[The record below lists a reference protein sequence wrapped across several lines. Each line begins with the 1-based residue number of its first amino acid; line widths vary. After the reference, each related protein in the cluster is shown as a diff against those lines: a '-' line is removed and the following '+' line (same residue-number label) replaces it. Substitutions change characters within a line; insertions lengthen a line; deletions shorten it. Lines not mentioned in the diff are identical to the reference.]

1 MCKWAG
7 MERPCHVH
15 ARRLVPH
22 ESAEAGVVGH
32 PCLQGW
38 EIQQTPRSAADALPC
53 GVQRKGQPSPR
64 VASTG
69 RGYVGPR
76 RLATRYGCELA
87 QPAAVRRPADS
98 RVAAVSRCEA
108 EGAEHRHQPG
118 RGRTCCFAWV
128 KRRAGACSQDM
139 CQPPGKPEPLA
150 IVRGQQEASGCAS
163 CVCPSPM

>member
-64 VASTG
+64 VASTWQG
-69 RGYVGPR
+69 LCWATPPSHSLRMRARTACSREEAG
-76 RLATRYGCELA
+76 RLA
-87 QPAAVRRPADS
+87 
-98 RVAAVSRCEA
+98 
-108 EGAEHRHQPG
+108 
-118 RGRTCCFAWV
+118 
-128 KRRAGACSQDM
+128 
-139 CQPPGKPEPLA
+139 
-150 IVRGQQEASGCAS
+150 S
-163 CVCPSPM
+163 CGSESV